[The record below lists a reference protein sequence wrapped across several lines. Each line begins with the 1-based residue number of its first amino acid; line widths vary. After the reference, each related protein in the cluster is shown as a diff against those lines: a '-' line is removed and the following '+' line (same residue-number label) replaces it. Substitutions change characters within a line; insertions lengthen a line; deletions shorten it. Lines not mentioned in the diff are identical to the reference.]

1 MAQIPMDGPQSD
13 SDPGAVLGTV
23 TNWAGAAVSLALIV
37 GAVMW
42 GHSLLSRDVS
52 GVPVVRALDGPMREQ
67 PVDPG
72 GSQAAHQGLSV
83 NQVAAEGTAQAPGD
97 RLVLAPNS
105 VDLTAEDAPLSSD
118 AIDLAAR
125 TATRQATGTEIT
137 APKPIDLTGFATTSA
152 SGKIQKDPIV
162 DAGETYGP
170 VRAVTGALT
179 KSLRPRLRPSVQTA
193 SATQLPAAPTINDGS
208 ALPAGTRLVQ
218 LGAFASAEIAQEQ
231 WQQLQRKFSA
241 YLGDKELVVEKANS
255 GGKVFYRLR
264 AVGFTDLSDARR
276 LCSALKAQNAD
287 CIPVVT
293 R

>member
-1 MAQIPMDGPQSD
+1 
-13 SDPGAVLGTV
+13 LGWRCDFFGIDCWGRHV
-23 TNWAGAAVSLALIV
+23 
-37 GAVMW
+37 

-83 NQVAAEGTAQAPGD
+83 NNVAAQGTAQAPGD

-105 VDLTAEDAPLSSD
+105 VDLTAEDAPLSSE

-125 TATRQATGTEIT
+125 TATRQNTDTQIT
-137 APKPIDLTGFATTSA
+137 APKPIDLSGFATKSPT
-152 SGKIQKDPIV
+152 GVIQKDPIV
-162 DAGETYGP
+162 AEGETYGP
-170 VRAVTGALT
+170 VRAVEGGLG
-179 KSLRPRLRPSVQTA
+179 KSLRPRLRPSASQVA
-193 SATQLPAAPTINDGS
+193 SAELPAAPAINDGS
-208 ALPAGTRLVQ
+208 SLPAGTRLVQ
-218 LGAFASAEIAQEQ
+218 LGAFESAEIAQEQ
-231 WQQLQRKFSA
+231 WQKLQSKFTA
-241 YLGDKELVVEKANS
+241 YLGDKELVVQKANS

-264 AVGFTDLSDARR
+264 AVGFSDLSDARR